1 MPALPRIIT
10 VDASGMIAQMVR
22 GAIDLMDRFVV
33 HVDVPSGSDAIEE
46 VRRGGCLLVLT
57 AWELGNGMPGWELA
71 AKVRQ
76 VAEDTNVVIL
86 ADADDPEMDE
96 ETLADSPFIYLQRP
110 LDPLQF
116 MRIFSA
122 AINGDDPREAMQ
134 TVSTADAYL
143 GPIPSINL
151 EKATQILDALQI
163 DLNSLA
169 ILLAARDGA
178 VLLERGTLGHV
189 DRHRVT
195 ALLRPSLFTTIQ
207 LKDVVGGNTATIQF
221 FDGDEYDI
229 FAISIGLHHFLTI
242 VFDGQLG
249 SRQFGAVNRF
259 GRRAAE
265 DLIALLGA
273 EAWLILPPE
282 LGIRQPVRRRPR
294 RRVEVTEP
302 IELAPADI
310 GDIIDEATIS
320 PAEEPVPMIQL
331 EPIADLDI
339 DALFDMAEVSSTLFD
354 DMDALEVL
362 ARDEG
367 RRGTITDEEAR
378 RLGLIK

>member
-339 DALFDMAEVSSTLFD
+339 DALFNMAEVSSTLFD